1 VLAGAALLGTGAALD
16 HVLPGGGDSAVDG
29 ATASPSSVP
38 FFGAHQAGISTPAQE
53 FLDFAAF
60 DLTTTSG
67 EDLRALLK
75 EWTAAAA
82 ALGAGKVYRPTP
94 ESPREP
100 PADTGEAL
108 GLDPARLTITIG
120 FGPSLF
126 GSAGQDR
133 FGLAIRRPG
142 VLAPLPSFG
151 GRALTPTARVGT
163 FAFKPARRT
172 LRSRSTRS
180 TCSRGL
186 PAAPRPC
193 AGPSRGSAEPPA
205 SAALSRRRAT

>member
-120 FGPSLF
+120 FG
-126 GSAGQDR
+126 
-133 FGLAIRRPG
+133 
-142 VLAPLPSFG
+142 